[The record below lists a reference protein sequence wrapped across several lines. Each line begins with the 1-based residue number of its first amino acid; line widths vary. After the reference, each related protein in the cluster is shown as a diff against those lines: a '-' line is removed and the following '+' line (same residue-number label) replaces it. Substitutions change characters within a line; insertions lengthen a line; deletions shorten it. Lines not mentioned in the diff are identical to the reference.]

1 MMSDVTIPEDGSGL
15 TVGVL
20 GGTGPQ
26 GRGLAL
32 RWAASGLEVVLGSRD
47 SERAEQ
53 AAAELNEELTSIPG
67 AATVRGAGNRDAA
80 SEADVVLVSVPFD
93 AHEPTL
99 KDLVDALDGKIVVD
113 CVNPLGFDKQGPF
126 VLDLD
131 GSSAA
136 EQAQMILPGSR
147 VIGAFHNVSAV
158 LLADLSV
165 TDLDTDVLV
174 LGEDRDDVAVVQQL
188 ADRIPGMRG
197 LFGGRLRNAGQVE
210 ALTANLIAINRRYK
224 THAGIRITGQ
234 GL

>member
-1 MMSDVTIPEDGSGL
+1 MMADVTIPENGSDL

-32 RWAASGLEVVLGSRD
+32 RWAASGLDVVLGSRD
-47 SERAEQ
+47 GERAEQ
-53 AAAELNEELTSIPG
+53 AAAELNQELSSTSG
-67 AATVRGAGNRDAA
+67 AATVRGAGNREAA
-80 SEADVVLVSVPFD
+80 EAADVVLVSVPFD
-93 AHEPTL
+93 AHRSTL
-99 KDLVDALDGKIVVD
+99 ADLADALAGKIVVD

-131 GSSAA
+131 EGSAA
-136 EQAQMILPGSR
+136 EQAQAILPGSR
-147 VIGAFHNVSAV
+147 VIAAFHHVSAV

-165 TDLDTDVLV
+165 TDLDTDILV

>member
-1 MMSDVTIPEDGSGL
+1 MMSDVMIDDL

-32 RWAASGLEVVLGSRD
+32 RWAASGLAVVLGSRD

-53 AAAELNEELTSIPG
+53 AAAELNAELSSTSG
-67 AATVRGAGNRDAA
+67 AATVRGAGNRDASA
-80 SEADVVLVSVPFD
+80 QADVVLVAVPYD

-99 KDLVDALDGKIVVD
+99 KDLVDVLDGKIVVD

-126 VLDLD
+126 VLEVE
-131 GSSAA
+131 GGSAA
-136 EQAQMILPGSR
+136 EQAQAILPGSR

-158 LLADLSV
+158 ILADLSI
-165 TDLDTDVLV
+165 TDVDTDVLV
-174 LGEDRDDVAVVQQL
+174 LGEDRDDVAVVQGL
-188 ADRIPGMRG
+188 ADRIAGMRG
-197 LFGGRLRNAGQVE
+197 LFGGRLRNAGQIE

>member
-1 MMSDVTIPEDGSGL
+1 MMSDVTIDDL

-20 GGTGPQ
+20 GGTGAQ

-32 RWAASGLEVVLGSRD
+32 RWAATGLDVVLGSRE
-47 SERAEQ
+47 SERAER
-53 AAAELNEELTSIPG
+53 AAAELNEELSSVSG

-80 SEADVVLVSVPFD
+80 AESDVVLVAVPFD
-93 AHEPTL
+93 AHEKTL
-99 KDLVDALDGKIVVD
+99 SDLVEALDGKIVID

-126 VLDLD
+126 VLDVD
-131 GSSAA
+131 GGSAA
-136 EQAQMILPGSR
+136 EHAQALLPGSR

-158 LLADLSV
+158 ILSDLSV
-165 TDLDTDVLV
+165 TDVDTDVLV

-197 LFGGRLRNAGQVE
+197 LFGGRLRNSAQVE
-210 ALTANLIAINRRYK
+210 ALTANIIAINRRYK
-224 THAGIRITGQ
+224 THAGIKITGQ

>member
-1 MMSDVTIPEDGSGL
+1 MMSDMSVDDL

-20 GGTGPQ
+20 GGTGAQ

-32 RWAASGLEVVLGSRD
+32 RWAASGLQVVLGSRD

-53 AAAELNEELTSIPG
+53 AAAELNDELSSVQG
-67 AATVRGAGNRDAA
+67 SATVRGAGNREAA
-80 SEADVVLVSVPFD
+80 TASDVVVAAVPFD
-93 AHEPTL
+93 AHEKTL
-99 KDLVDALDGKIVVD
+99 ADLVDVLDGKIVID

-126 VLDLD
+126 VLDVD
-131 GSSAA
+131 GGSAA
-136 EQAQMILPGSR
+136 EQAQAILPGSR

-158 LLADLSV
+158 ILADLSV
-165 TDLDTDVLV
+165 TDVDTDVLV
-174 LGEDRDDVAVVQQL
+174 LGEDRDDVAVVTQL

-197 LFGGRLRNAGQVE
+197 LYAGRLRNAAQVE
-210 ALTANLIAINRRYK
+210 ALTANIIAINRRYK